1 MQTFITENFLLQ
13 TESARKLYFDHV
25 QHLPIIDYH
34 NHLPPAEIAA
44 DKKFTTITEAWLY
57 GDHYKWRAMRANGI
71 AEDFITGNTD
81 DFTKFKA
88 WAATVPYTM
97 RNPLYH
103 WTHLELKHPFG
114 INELLNEDSAEKIYT
129 DCNELLQSKYS
140 LHKILKYHKVELLCT
155 TDNPTDDLK
164 YHQQIAGKDLK
175 LKVFP
180 AFRPDGLINF
190 EDRIEWLKELQ
201 LLEQATG
208 SSINNLDDFLSALQS
223 RIEFFHRNG
232 CRLSDH
238 GLTFMPALSNQANP
252 ETIFLNFLQDKTV
265 LPDELQSLK
274 AFLLIGLGRLY
285 HSKNWTQ
292 QFHLGALRNNNS
304 RLLKLIGKD
313 AGTDSI
319 GDYPQAAGLSA
330 FLNELDKEN
339 KLAKTIVYN
348 LNPADNELFA
358 TLTGN
363 FNDGSFAGKVQWG
376 AAWWFLDQKDGMEK
390 QLNTLSNMG
399 LLSHFVGMV
408 TDSRSFLSFSRHDYF
423 RRILCNLIGNDNM
436 QICELP
442 GHINW
447 LGNMAANTLLF
458 TTQKLFFSG
467 IFDEALAASMPA
479 VIIPF

>member
-1 MQTFITENFLLQ
+1 
-13 TESARKLYFDHV
+13 
-25 QHLPIIDYH
+25 
-34 NHLPPAEIAA
+34 
-44 DKKFTTITEAWLY
+44 
-57 GDHYKWRAMRANGI
+57 
-71 AEDFITGNTD
+71 
-81 DFTKFKA
+81 
-88 WAATVPYTM
+88 M

-114 INELLNEDSAEKIYT
+114 INELLNENSAEQIYT
-129 DCNELLQSKYS
+129 TCNELLQSKYNV
-140 LHKILKYHKVELLCT
+140 HEILKYHKVELLCT

-164 YHQQIAGKDLK
+164 YHQQIAGTDLK
-175 LKVFP
+175 LKVLP
-180 AFRPDGLINF
+180 AFRPDGLIDF
-190 EDRIEWLKELQ
+190 EDRNEWLKQLQ

-208 SSINNLDDFLSALQS
+208 SSINNLDDFLSALQN

-238 GLTFMPALSNQANP
+238 GLTFMPAVSNEANA
-252 ETIFLNFLQDKTV
+252 ETIFLDFLQDKTV
-265 LPDELQSLK
+265 LPGELQSLK
-274 AFLLIGLGRLY
+274 AFLLIGLSKLY

-319 GDYPQAAGLSA
+319 GDYPQAESLSA

-339 KLAKTIVYN
+339 RLAKTIIYN
-348 LNPADNELFA
+348 LNPCDNEVFA

-363 FNDGSFAGKVQWG
+363 FNDGSFAGKIQWG

-399 LLSHFVGMV
+399 LLSRFVGMV

-423 RRILCNLIGNDNM
+423 RRILCNLIGNDIENG
-436 QICELP
+436 ELP
-442 GHINW
+442 GDIKW
-447 LGNMAANTLLF
+447 LGNVAANISYYNAKNYF
-458 TTQKLFFSG
+458 QWN
-467 IFDEALAASMPA
+467 
-479 VIIPF
+479 V